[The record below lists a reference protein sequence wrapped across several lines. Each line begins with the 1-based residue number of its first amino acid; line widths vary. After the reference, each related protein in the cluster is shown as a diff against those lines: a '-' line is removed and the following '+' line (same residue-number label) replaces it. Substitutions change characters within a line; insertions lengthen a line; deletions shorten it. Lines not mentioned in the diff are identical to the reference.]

1 MNAALKTVLSLSLS
15 GSLMISILY
24 LMRPLYKDRFC
35 KCWQYY
41 IWIAVIARLLL
52 PIAPEANLMGT
63 LFHEVEKSTEMTA
76 VVFSPRQDTVYSP
89 EIDVFPGSD
98 TEVGGPAPTNPTS
111 NPTPDVLAVALQ
123 NLWFFW
129 VMVALILFIRKVT
142 IYQSFLNYI
151 RAGCVEVAEIGLL
164 ERFGTLVAQNR
175 VNTRVELYTNSLISS
190 PLLLGFFHP
199 CIVLPSA
206 NLPPADFEYTIRHE
220 LTHFKR
226 RDMFYK
232 WLVQFTVC
240 VHWFNPLVYLMG
252 REINRACELS
262 CDEAII
268 RGLDPHGRR
277 AYGDT
282 LLNAMGTGG
291 NYENSLAS
299 VTLNESKDLLKERLD
314 AIMNF
319 KKQSKLIKFFLF
331 ITTLALCFGG
341 LFTGV
346 YAANADQMKE
356 NTAGTNSV
364 SESAGDIVFR
374 LTSNGQNAITKSGS
388 FEAADGQILTLTIQS
403 DLKGGSVDFFLFSP
417 DYKEQRIKINGS
429 DETKIITLKEG
440 RWAYNCTG
448 FFESGTITITG
459 IVPQYSD
466 FMDHLDQRETEGNE
480 FTVLNLA
487 SNGQNSITQSGSFEA
502 NDNQTLTLTVE
513 SDIKGGAVD
522 LFLFSPDNREQRITF
537 SGSDETKTVTLSA
550 GKWNYNC
557 TGFFESGDITIVG
570 TKQNGGK

>member
-24 LMRPLYKDRFC
+24 LLRPLYKDRFC

-52 PIAPEANLMGT
+52 PIAPETNLIGA
-63 LFHEVEKSTEMTA
+63 LFQEVEKSTEMTA
-76 VVFSPRQDTVYSP
+76 VVFSPRQDAVYSP

-199 CIVLPSA
+199 CIVLPSV

-282 LLNAMGTGG
+282 LLNAMGAGG

-299 VTLNESKDLLKERLD
+299 VTLSESKGLLRERLD

-550 GKWNYNC
+550 GTWNYNC

>member
-24 LMRPLYKDRFC
+24 LIRPLYKDRFC

-52 PIAPEANLMGT
+52 PIAPEANLMGS

-76 VVFSPRQDTVYSP
+76 VVFSPRQDAVYSP

-299 VTLNESKDLLKERLD
+299 VTLNESKGLLRERLD

-403 DLKGGSVDFFLFSP
+403 DLKEGSVDFFLFSP

>member
-1 MNAALKTVLSLSLS
+1 
-15 GSLMISILY
+15 
-24 LMRPLYKDRFC
+24 
-35 KCWQYY
+35 
-41 IWIAVIARLLL
+41 
-52 PIAPEANLMGT
+52 
-63 LFHEVEKSTEMTA
+63 
-76 VVFSPRQDTVYSP
+76 
-89 EIDVFPGSD
+89 
-98 TEVGGPAPTNPTS
+98 
-111 NPTPDVLAVALQ
+111 
-123 NLWFFW
+123 
-129 VMVALILFIRKVT
+129 MVALILFIRKVT

-299 VTLNESKDLLKERLD
+299 VTLSESKGLLRERLD

-429 DETKIITLKEG
+429 DETKTITLKEG

-448 FFESGTITITG
+448 FFESGAITITG
-459 IVPQYSD
+459 TVPQYSD

-537 SGSDETKTVTLSA
+537 SGSDETKTVTLSD

-557 TGFFESGDITIVG
+557 TGFFKSGDITIVG

>member
-24 LMRPLYKDRFC
+24 LIRPLYKDRFC

-52 PIAPEANLMGT
+52 PIAPEANLMGS

-76 VVFSPRQDTVYSP
+76 VVFSPRQDAVYSP

-299 VTLNESKDLLKERLD
+299 VTLNESKGLLRERLD

-403 DLKGGSVDFFLFSP
+403 DLKEGSVDFFLFSP

-466 FMDHLDQRETEGNE
+466 FMDHLDQRETGWK
-480 FTVLNLA
+480 LRR
-487 SNGQNSITQSGSFEA
+487 
-502 NDNQTLTLTVE
+502 
-513 SDIKGGAVD
+513 K
-522 LFLFSPDNREQRITF
+522 
-537 SGSDETKTVTLSA
+537 
-550 GKWNYNC
+550 
-557 TGFFESGDITIVG
+557 
-570 TKQNGGK
+570 